1 MNDYLLFGIVAIG
14 IILALGGG
22 AWIAKVFSR
31 KNAPPK
37 A

>member
-14 IILALGGG
+14 VILALGGG
-22 AWIAKVFSR
+22 AWIVKVFTRRST
-31 KNAPPK
+31 PPK